1 MIDTSN
7 NTITTTNVLLYKIV
21 NGTLSFLLA
30 QENDNNWGLP
40 GGAKEIED
48 VNLLNTIQRELKE
61 ELGLEP
67 NDYTL
72 QDSGI
77 KREFE
82 YNHFQS
88 SRFGKHGVVVFFIA
102 KIRNEDKIKMNSELK
117 TITWCTH
124 MEAEKI
130 LTFDHIKD
138 GFSEVSSL
146 IK

>member
-7 NTITTTNVLLYKIV
+7 NTIITTNALVYKLENEV
-21 NGTLSFLLA
+21 TKFLLA

-48 VNLLNTIQRELKE
+48 ENLLKTIHRELKE
-61 ELGLEP
+61 ELGLESEQ
-67 NDYTL
+67 YIL
-72 QDSGI
+72 RDSNV

-88 SRFGKHGVVVFFIA
+88 SRFGKHGVVVFFLIQLKEKA
-102 KIRNEDKIKMNSELK
+102 QLKVSSELK
-117 TITWCTH
+117 SVAWFTKE
-124 MEAEKI
+124 EALEK

-138 GFSEVSSL
+138 GFEEVNKL